1 MKNAIL
7 YRLKEAIGFPQVMH
21 EYRAPEG
28 NEWRTV
34 TFYNQAEE
42 WMIARITE
50 RVLPSAAIKR
60 YVAMK
65 AAEFVEQNGQKANR
79 TQKAIWKDEY
89 VETNLPNAPMKDVFV
104 PLYHNKDYLFVGTG
118 SQAIADL
125 VTSELRYNVFDDNL
139 KIMLCND
146 DRRISAFL
154 RNVMDG
160 NTEYTLGDNFKF
172 EHDNRKISFAGEM
185 AESLAI
191 DFYEAHNPRP
201 VQVQF
206 AAQDRHLIATLNE
219 KGRFGSLTYDIAE
232 GEEDAA
238 KVFLTARALDELGNI
253 MDACY
258 EDDTL

>member
-7 YRLKEAIGFPQVMH
+7 YRLQESIDFPQVAQ

-28 NEWRTV
+28 SEWRTV
-34 TFYNQAEE
+34 TFYNQAKE

-65 AAEFVEQNGQKANR
+65 AAEFLEQNGQKANR
-79 TQKAIWKDEY
+79 TKKAIWKDEY
-89 VETNLPNAPMKDVFV
+89 VELNLPNAPMKDVFV

-154 RNVMDG
+154 RKLMDG
-160 NTEYTLGDNFKF
+160 DMEYTLGDNFKF

-185 AESLAI
+185 AESLAAY
-191 DFYEAHNPRP
+191 FYEAHNPRP

-206 AAQDRHLIATLNE
+206 AAKDRHLVATLNK